1 MSMVAVVVVA
11 SEAAALKLLLLVVV
25 VMMVGGGLEKEA
37 LHLEDFHREVKAS
50 PAWAVVVIHTQEVL
64 GAALM
69 VKDLVAKEVVVGGI
83 DGVTEEEIIEIT
95 GRETGEQKY
104 CGGVHQ
110 QPTGKIITFQMQ
122 TQESPLPLLLATMVP
137 SVIAA

>member
-1 MSMVAVVVVA
+1 
-11 SEAAALKLLLLVVV
+11 
-25 VMMVGGGLEKEA
+25 MVGEGLEKEA
-37 LHLEDFHREVKAS
+37 LHLGDFHREVKVH